1 MFLLV
6 VGQYLFRN
14 ITSTAGAAMTTGG
27 ECSLSLSLALCARDA
42 LQTGGKWRGLMVCV
56 GTVLQYQSIGV
67 GGSCG
72 SDPGEVKR
80 TSNGSSSLLLLQ
92 PPLTSSSPSSSSSTA
107 HLLLPYTIPSRLMLS
122 VVLGIIRIQKRPC
135 FRISSS
141 SQHLFRKR
149 KRKRFETGRG
159 GASLTD

>member
-6 VGQYLFRN
+6 VGQYVFRN
-14 ITSTAGAAMTTGG
+14 ITSTAAAAMTRPAVNALSR
-27 ECSLSLSLALCARDA
+27 SLTLSALRCTPDP
-42 LQTGGKWRGLMVCV
+42 GKVRGLMICV

-80 TSNGSSSLLLLQ
+80 TSNSSSSLPLLQ

-107 HLLLPYTIPSRLMLS
+107 HLLLPYTIPNRLMLS

>member
-42 LQTGGKWRGLMVCV
+42 LQTGGKWRGLMICV

-107 HLLLPYTIPSRLMLS
+107 HLLLPYTIPNRLMSS